1 MNLSF
6 SLSHLHNICS
16 FHKVSESVNLKISNN
31 YPLKATYL
39 LEKVGD
45 EEEDMLGKAR
55 IVVFLAPRISD
66 EDDM

>member
-1 MNLSF
+1 
-6 SLSHLHNICS
+6 
-16 FHKVSESVNLKISNN
+16 VNLKISDN

-45 EEEDMLGKAR
+45 EEDDVSGKAR

-66 EDDM
+66 DDDNDM